1 MLSEQQRKER
11 EAQVKREKAE
21 RLEAS
26 NTRKKEMQDLEMTR
40 RQNEKPSDLE
50 QVCVCV
56 FSSLISMSLSLLSLS
71 PGGCRKGLRPAGH
84 SQGSDGGTGR

>member
-26 NTRKKEMQDLEMTR
+26 NTRKKEMQG
-40 RQNEKPSDLE
+40 
-50 QVCVCV
+50 
-56 FSSLISMSLSLLSLS
+56 
-71 PGGCRKGLRPAGH
+71 PGDDEEAERETL
-84 SQGSDGGTGR
+84 